1 MSAGTLTLTNN
12 SASVAGQGTT
22 FSTELAGGDFILVTV
37 GGIPYTL
44 PVKSVDSNTALTL
57 VCNFTGPTQAGA
69 AWSAIP
75 RVALNMVTAAL
86 VAQSAEALRGLNYD
100 KQNWQQFF
108 TADGDVTI
116 TLPDNS
122 QSTGPSAKKLVNLVS
137 NKADKVNGAVPI
149 DQGGTGAKT
158 ASEARG
164 SLGLKGAAVLDVGT
178 TAGTVAAGDDSRL
191 TGALQKTGGTAT
203 GNFDFTG
210 FTTLNSTST
219 VRFKGFRDASK
230 PEGANSNDLVIS
242 TPTNAGAGAYA
253 CQIVYQWYSD
263 GWLTGIKRNAG
274 YGTNSYSIYFN
285 GASTGAGREWNF
297 NIDGNASGG
306 QWINGSDIRH
316 KSKLVTVEHPL
327 SAVLSFHGV
336 SYDVKD
342 GDRTVGLIAQDV
354 EQWCPEAIKTYG
366 DREFSDGEVIKDF
379 KYLDTTG
386 VSAAYH
392 TEAIKELFSLVELAL
407 DDPTACRKRIAEIK
421 SLVKQDNPVAGTMPS
436 QPGS

>member
-44 PVKSVDSNTALTL
+44 PVKLVDSNNALTL
-57 VCNFTGPTQAGA
+57 VSNFTGPSQTGA

-100 KQNWQQFF
+100 KQNWQQVFSAAGNI
-108 TADGDVTI
+108 TV
-116 TLPDNS
+116 TLPDGS
-122 QSTGPSAKKLVNLVS
+122 KYSGPSWMYLTTALNGKANTQDVNDALSKKADATELAKK
-137 NKADKVNGAVPI
+137 AD
-149 DQGGTGAKT
+149 
-158 ASEARG
+158 ASEL
-164 SLGLKGAAVLDVGT
+164 SKKLDK
-178 TAGTVAAGDDSRL
+178 S
-191 TGALQKTGGTAT
+191 GGTAS

-210 FTTLNSTST
+210 ITSLNGMKA
-219 VRFKGFRDASK
+219 VRVKGFRDPSR
-230 PEGANSNDLVIS
+230 PDGSNSNDVVIITAENPQS
-242 TPTNAGAGAYA
+242 GGYA
-253 CQIVYQWYSD
+253 NYTLYQWYAD
-263 GWLTGIKRNAG
+263 GWLVGVKRNAG
-274 YGTNSYSIYFN
+274 YGTISYGIYFN
-285 GASTGAGREWNF
+285 GSSTGASKEWNF
-297 NIDGNASGG
+297 NNDGNASGG

-316 KSKLVTVEHPL
+316 KSKLVTVENPL
-327 SAVLSFHGV
+327 SAVLSFRGMA
-336 SYDVKD
+336 YDIKD
-342 GDRTVGLIAQDV
+342 GGRAVGLIAQDV
-354 EQWCPEAIKTYG
+354 ELWCPEAIKTYG
-366 DREFSDGEVIKDF
+366 DREFSDGEVITDF

-421 SLVKQDNPVAGTMPS
+421 SLVKQDDPVVETMPS

>member
-12 SASVAGQGTT
+12 AASVSGQGTT
-22 FSTELAGGDFILVTV
+22 FTTELAAGDFILVTV

-57 VCNFTGPTQAGA
+57 VSNFTGPTQAGA

-100 KQNWQQFF
+100 KQNWQQVFSAAGNI
-108 TADGDVTI
+108 TV
-116 TLPDNS
+116 TLPDGS
-122 QSTGPSAKKLVNLVS
+122 KYSGPSWMYLTTALNDKANTKDVNAALSEKANTSELDKKL
-137 NKADKVNGAVPI
+137 DK
-149 DQGGTGAKT
+149 
-158 ASEARG
+158 S
-164 SLGLKGAAVLDVGT
+164 
-178 TAGTVAAGDDSRL
+178 
-191 TGALQKTGGTAT
+191 GGTAP

-210 FTTLNSTST
+210 ITTLNGMKA
-219 VRFKGFRDASK
+219 VRVKGFRDTSR
-230 PEGANSNDLVIS
+230 PEGSNSNDIVIITAENPQS
-242 TPTNAGAGAYA
+242 GTYA
-253 CQIVYQWYSD
+253 NYTLYQWYAD
-263 GWLTGIKRNAG
+263 GWLVGVKRNAG
-274 YGTNSYSIYFN
+274 YGTISYGIYYN
-285 GASTGAGREWNF
+285 GASTGASKEWNF
-297 NIDGNASGG
+297 NNDGNASGG

-316 KSKLVTVEHPL
+316 KSELVTVENPL
-327 SAVLSFHGV
+327 SAVLSFRGMA
-336 SYDVKD
+336 YDIKD
-342 GDRTVGLIAQDV
+342 GGRAVGLIAQDV

-366 DREFSDGEVIKDF
+366 DRKFSDDTVIKDF

>member
-12 SASVAGQGTT
+12 SASVAGQGTS
-22 FSTELAGGDFILVTV
+22 FFTELAGGDFILVTV

-57 VCNFTGPTQAGA
+57 VSNFTGPSQAGA

-100 KQNWQQFF
+100 KQNWQQVFSAAGNI
-108 TADGDVTI
+108 TV
-116 TLPDNS
+116 TLPDGS
-122 QSTGPSAKKLVNLVS
+122 KYSGPSWMYLTNALNGKANTQDVNDALSKKGDATELAKK
-137 NKADKVNGAVPI
+137 AD
-149 DQGGTGAKT
+149 
-158 ASEARG
+158 ASEL
-164 SLGLKGAAVLDVGT
+164 SKKLDK
-178 TAGTVAAGDDSRL
+178 S
-191 TGALQKTGGTAT
+191 GGTAS

-210 FTTLNSTST
+210 ITTFNSTVT
-219 VRFKGFRDASK
+219 VRFKGFRDTSR
-230 PEGANSNDLVIS
+230 PEGANSNDLIIS
-242 TPTNAGAGAYA
+242 TPTNANAGEYA

-316 KSKLVTVEHPL
+316 KSELVTVENPL
-327 SAVLSFHGV
+327 SAVLSFRGMA
-336 SYDVKD
+336 YDIKD
-342 GDRTVGLIAQDV
+342 GGRAVGLIAQDV

-366 DREFSDGEVIKDF
+366 DRKFSDDTVIKDF

-392 TEAIKELFSLVELAL
+392 TEAIKELFGLVELAL
-407 DDPTACRKRIAEIK
+407 DDPETCRRRLAEIR
-421 SLVKQDNPVAGTMPS
+421 SLVKQDDPVVGTMPS